1 MRDAQLLWIPS
12 AGLEALAAHSPRA
25 FVSLAWRMGSRA
37 RGRSGSSSSPGGAL
51 FVQLGAALAL
61 DEFVGAVHAALSRTC
76 AARVADSAL
85 RLAEVGQAGVGPLAN
100 EATAHW

>member
-1 MRDAQLLWIPS
+1 
-12 AGLEALAAHSPRA
+12 
-25 FVSLAWRMGSRA
+25 
-37 RGRSGSSSSPGGAL
+37 
-51 FVQLGAALAL
+51 
-61 DEFVGAVHAALSRTC
+61 LSRTC

>member
-1 MRDAQLLWIPS
+1 MVKVHN
-12 AGLEALAAHSPRA
+12 EAKGVLPQVGPPRTVA
-25 FVSLAWRMGSRA
+25 VVPVSE
-37 RGRSGSSSSPGGAL
+37 
-51 FVQLGAALAL
+51 GAALAL

>member
-1 MRDAQLLWIPS
+1 
-12 AGLEALAAHSPRA
+12 
-25 FVSLAWRMGSRA
+25 VSE
-37 RGRSGSSSSPGGAL
+37 
-51 FVQLGAALAL
+51 GAALAL